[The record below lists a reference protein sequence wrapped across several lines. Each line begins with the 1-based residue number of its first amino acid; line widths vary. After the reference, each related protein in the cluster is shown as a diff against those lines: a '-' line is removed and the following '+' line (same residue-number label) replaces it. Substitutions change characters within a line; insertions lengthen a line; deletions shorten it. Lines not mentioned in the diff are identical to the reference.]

1 MKDEKNFPLCGSFGS
16 YCWIFFAFDRYHYA
30 RWVPVHIRDMPSL
43 PASIKEEF
51 KSKWVVS
58 KTCNRFSSIPID
70 QIHEQENAKVKGK
83 GGVIGLTENPTAL
96 RHWMICG
103 PELARCISEFDVL
116 LGVMK
121 ITHSCF
127 LTTKKGLPHS

>member
-1 MKDEKNFPLCGSFGS
+1 MS
-16 YCWIFFAFDRYHYA
+16 
-30 RWVPVHIRDMPSL
+30 SL

-58 KTCNRFSSIPID
+58 KTCNKFLSIPID

-96 RHWMICG
+96 RRWMIVVLSW
-103 PELARCISEFDVL
+103 PDVFQSLSVL
-116 LGVMK
+116 LEVMK